1 MVLPFPLIYTE
12 EYNLPLGQ
20 HVFPAQKYRL
30 IQEKL
35 LTDGVAIESSFV
47 APEPAEIQD
56 LLLAH
61 DTAWIDK
68 LRFGTL
74 SLSEAMRLEIP
85 VSQRMLEGLWKMT
98 GGTILAARHA
108 LQYGTGFNIGGGFHH
123 AFRSHGEGFCAV
135 NDVAVA
141 VRKMQAEGL
150 IRRALIIDCDVHH
163 GNGTASIFAG
173 DPDVFTFS
181 IHQKNNYPEVKPPSS
196 LDIDLDDLTCDG
208 EYLKQLEAGLAKI
221 TFEPD
226 LIIYLAGADPYAED
240 QLGGLLLTQNGLR
253 TRDRMVFRKWPS
265 TPIATVLAGGYA
277 HRTPDTVAIHCN
289 TVREAAEA
297 HSDANKPLFA
307 P

>member
-1 MVLPFPLIYTE
+1 MLPFPLTYSE

-30 IQEKL
+30 IRER
-35 LTDGVAIESSFV
+35 LTADGIDAVFV
-47 APEPAEIQD
+47 DPPPASVED

-61 DTAWIDK
+61 DAAWIDK
-68 LRFGTL
+68 LRLGTL

-108 LQYGTGFNIGGGFHH
+108 LQCGTGFNIGGGFHH
-123 AFRSHGEGFCAV
+123 AFRAHGEGFCAV

-141 VRKMQAEGL
+141 VRKLQAEAA
-150 IRRALIIDCDVHH
+150 IRRALILDCDVHH

-181 IHQKNNYPEVKPPSS
+181 IHQKNNYPYEKPPST
-196 LDIDLDDLTCDG
+196 LDVDLDDLTCDG
-208 EYLKQLEAGLAKI
+208 EYLKRLNEALHSISFDA
-221 TFEPD
+221 D
-226 LIIYLAGADPYAED
+226 LIVYLAGADPYAED

-253 TRDRMVFRKWPS
+253 LRDRMVYRQWPLK
-265 TPIATVLAGGYA
+265 PILTVLAGGYA
-277 HRTPDTVAIHCN
+277 HRTPDTVTIHCN
-289 TVREAAEA
+289 TLREAASA
-297 HSDANKPLFA
+297 HSDANKPTF
-307 P
+307 PPQK